1 MKYDVEAIKAGNPLV
16 DKLADYGVE
25 VDRRGYAKCP
35 FHGEKTASF
44 KVYGDDTFHCF
55 GCGAHGDV
63 IDLIRKMEGRSFSEV
78 CEALGGMQSFSGAR
92 AAGKRQREVQKRRN
106 RARNLKDDYNKALKV
121 YRRNE
126 EIIECLK
133 PEGPDDKADSIWL
146 AALARRSSLYL
157 KLLAAEEDIN
167 KAERGGAANGK
178 LQRVIAE

>member
-1 MKYDVEAIKAGNPLV
+1 MLKLSKPAILWSTSLPNTVLRSTAEDMPNVRFTVK
-16 DKLADYGVE
+16 K
-25 VDRRGYAKCP
+25 RRPSRYTVTIP
-35 FHGEKTASF
+35 
-44 KVYGDDTFHCF
+44 FHCF

>member
-16 DKLADYGVE
+16 GKLAEYGVE

-44 KVYGDDTFHCF
+44 KVYGDGTFHCF

-78 CEALGGMQSFSGAR
+78 CEALGGVQSFSAAR
-92 AAGKRQREVQKRRN
+92 AAGKRQREAKRRQN
-106 RARNLKDDYNKALKV
+106 KLQSLKDGYLYALKV

-126 EIIECLK
+126 EIIEYLK
-133 PEGPDDKADSIWL
+133 PEGPDDKADGIWL

-157 KLLAAEEDIN
+157 KLLAAEENIN
-167 KAERGGAANGK
+167 NAERGGMSNGK
-178 LQRVIAE
+178 LQ